1 MRDKVLNLSIISP
14 LKITNYNR
22 NNRANRKSLAKN
34 TRLDLNGKIMVLRA
48 GIEPAHSEEYRI
60 LSPVRLP
67 IPPPKQ
73 PEKDYHDC
81 VSSSKSKGAK
91 FLI

>member
-1 MRDKVLNLSIISP
+1 
-14 LKITNYNR
+14 
-22 NNRANRKSLAKN
+22 
-34 TRLDLNGKIMVLRA
+34 MVLGA

-73 PEKDYHDC
+73 QNKEISTTIIQ
-81 VSSSKSKGAK
+81 VQS
-91 FLI
+91 

>member
-1 MRDKVLNLSIISP
+1 
-14 LKITNYNR
+14 
-22 NNRANRKSLAKN
+22 
-34 TRLDLNGKIMVLRA
+34 MVLGA

-73 PEKDYHDC
+73 RKKRLAR
-81 VSSSKSKGAK
+81 VSFKFKGKLKIIPFAYANKAKMVSAKSDK
-91 FLI
+91 L

>member
-1 MRDKVLNLSIISP
+1 
-14 LKITNYNR
+14 
-22 NNRANRKSLAKN
+22 
-34 TRLDLNGKIMVLRA
+34 MVLRA

-81 VSSSKSKGAK
+81 VSSSKLKDLK
-91 FLI
+91 FLVWM